1 MARERIGMTRDEILA
16 LLATTRWVALGTLG
30 SQGEP
35 ASHVVP
41 CALDGERLCFA
52 VPPDS
57 EAQRQIERDPRV
69 CAATDRYP
77 TYYEI
82 CGVTVH
88 GRAERIA
95 TPPAALRDAG
105 ATYALP
111 LDDLVSFDFSKIQAK
126 V

>member
-1 MARERIGMTRDEILA
+1 MPREHIEMSREEILA
-16 LLATTRWVALGTLG
+16 LLAKTRWVALGTLG
-30 SQGEP
+30 ADGEP
-35 ASHVVP
+35 AGHVVP
-41 CALDGERLCFA
+41 CALEGERLCFA
-52 VPPDS
+52 VAPGS

-88 GRAERIA
+88 GRAEPVA
-95 TPPAALRDAG
+95 APAALRGAG

-111 LDDLVSFDFSKIQAK
+111 LDDLVSFDFSKIRAK

>member
-1 MARERIGMTRDEILA
+1 MPRERIEMSREEILA
-16 LLATTRWVALGTLG
+16 LLAQTRWVVLGTL
-30 SQGEP
+30 SAAGEP
-35 ASHVVP
+35 AGHVVP
-41 CALDGERLCFA
+41 CALEGERLYFA
-52 VPPDS
+52 VPPGSD
-57 EAQRQIERDPRV
+57 AQRQIQRDPRV

-82 CGVTVH
+82 RGVTVH
-88 GRAERIA
+88 GRAE
-95 TPPAALRDAG
+95 PAAAPPGLRAAG